1 MAGNDSALTVFY
13 DGACPLCRREIGWY
27 RRRRN
32 DGRIDW
38 LDVSQ
43 CADEALPQGLD
54 RPTLL
59 ARFHVA
65 LPDGRVVSGPPA
77 FAALWLRYPG
87 LRWAGW
93 LARIPPL
100 PLLLEGGYRL
110 FLRFRPR
117 LQRLAG
123 CRETCE

>member
-1 MAGNDSALTVFY
+1 MEDSTLTVFY

-32 DGRIDW
+32 DGCIDW

-43 CADEALPQGLD
+43 CGDDVLPIGFN
-54 RPTLL
+54 REILL

-93 LARIPPL
+93 LTRIPPL
-100 PLLLEGGYRL
+100 PLLLELVYRL

-123 CRETCE
+123 CREACE

>member
-1 MAGNDSALTVFY
+1 MENCALTVFY

-43 CADEALPQGLD
+43 CTDEALPQGLD
-54 RPTLL
+54 RPALL

-87 LRWAGW
+87 LRWVGR
-93 LARIPPL
+93 LASIAPL
-100 PLLLEGGYRL
+100 PLLLEVGYRL

-123 CRETCE
+123 CRGTCQ

>member
-1 MAGNDSALTVFY
+1 MTGNDCALTVFY

-65 LPDGRVVSGPPA
+65 LPDGRVVSGSSA

-87 LRWAGW
+87 LRWAGR

-100 PLLLEGGYRL
+100 PLLLELGYRL
-110 FLRFRPR
+110 FLRLRPR

>member
-1 MAGNDSALTVFY
+1 MATDNSALTVFY

-32 DGRIDW
+32 GGRIDW

-100 PLLLEGGYRL
+100 QLLLEVGYRL
-110 FLRFRPR
+110 FLRLRPR

>member
-1 MAGNDSALTVFY
+1 MPADKPGLTVFH

-38 LDVSQ
+38 LDISH
-43 CADEALPQGLD
+43 CEDDALPEGFD

-65 LPDGRVVSGPPA
+65 LADGRIVSGPPA
-77 FAALWLRYPG
+77 FAALWERYPG
-87 LRWAGW
+87 LRW
-93 LARIPPL
+93 LARLTRVPPM
-100 PLLLEGGYRL
+100 PLLMEAGYRV
-110 FLRFRPR
+110 FLRLRPR

-123 CRETCE
+123 CRETCD